1 MRMVHLAGGRGFR
14 RGAAAAIVF
23 GLAVPAAAAPTC
35 TTEADPARAACGGR
49 VVAEPEASASYLQ
62 HGIEYEPVLRAVER
76 LAPGFVQVFDAAA
89 LAPDAGAGRSAGNR
103 PLWVVRV
110 TDESVTTP
118 KLQVAVTLSSH
129 GDEPAGRE
137 GGLRFLEDLAHWAV
151 DDPAHL
157 LRAGDAS
164 VQIGAW
170 LRAHELWLSVPNP
183 DGWASGDHT
192 TPFPRFLRGNGN
204 FADLNREFPTLGW
217 RTAPAMREPEA
228 KLWGAVLASLPRLA
242 VHLDV
247 HGETESPTGS
257 FLDVMWPA
265 GQWDPV
271 ARRRERDF
279 AERMIRSAERHMAQA
294 VPSEELQGHLPRPA
308 SVANA
313 YDIVGYDDA
322 GFLGDWMA
330 QRGVL
335 ALDVEVWPNLKPDG
349 PPASATAY
357 NQLVERLR
365 VAAVRGAM
373 EATLVAATVPAPSA
387 PALGRLAVIDDGVR
401 VGGADRLRWFDEL
414 AVATATPVTRLSPA
428 AVDDTALAAVDTVV
442 LADVAPADAA
452 AAVAVLRRFA
462 EAGGQVL
469 LTDRA
474 LGLLPGLGVAAEVR
488 ETVHVAGH
496 VDFGPRDHPWERN
509 LPEHA
514 RQTYTQVPLGYRGRG
529 VAEAPHTGV
538 TPATWPGSVAA
549 TVAGPAGDLV
559 AVGDV
564 AVGDGRIAVFG
575 AVLPRQR
582 AHADWLGLADH
593 GVTIAGGDVLE
604 AILSYRR
611 P

>member
-1 MRMVHLAGGRGFR
+1 MRIFVRAAG
-14 RGAAAAIVF
+14 VLLLVL
-23 GLAVPAAAAPTC
+23 GLALPVAAAPTC
-35 TTEADPARAACGGR
+35 TAAADPARAACGGR
-49 VVAEPEASASYLQ
+49 VIAEPEASASYLQ
-62 HGIEYEPVLRAVER
+62 HGLEFEPVLRAIER
-76 LAPGFVQVFDAAA
+76 LAPGHVEMFDAAA
-89 LAPDAGAGRSAGNR
+89 LAPAAGATRSVGNR

-110 TDESVTTP
+110 TDEAVTTP
-118 KLQVAVTLSSH
+118 KTQVAATLSIH

-151 DDPAHL
+151 DEPGHPL
-157 LRAGDAS
+157 QAGDATIA
-164 VQIGAW
+164 VGDW
-170 LRAHELWLSVPNP
+170 LRAHELWMSVPNP

-192 TPFPRFLRGNGN
+192 TPFPRFIRENGN
-204 FADLNREFPTLGW
+204 FADLNRQFPTCGW
-217 RTAPAMREPEA
+217 RTWPAMQEPEA
-228 KLWGAVLASLPRLA
+228 RLWGAVLAGLPRLA

-279 AERMIRSAERHMAQA
+279 AERMIRSAERHIAQA

-349 PPASATAY
+349 PPASTTAY
-357 NQLVERLR
+357 SQLVERLR

-373 EATLVAATVPAPSA
+373 EATLVAATLPAPTA
-387 PALGRLAVIDDGVR
+387 PALGRVAVIDDGVR
-401 VGGADRLRWFDEL
+401 VDGADRLRWFDEL
-414 AVATATPVTRLSPA
+414 AAATATPVTRLSPGDI
-428 AVDDTALAAVDTVV
+428 DDAALAAVDTVV
-442 LADVAPADAA
+442 LADVAPSTAA
-452 AAVAVLRRFA
+452 PTAGALRRFA

-469 LTDRA
+469 LTDRS
-474 LGLLPGLGVAAEVR
+474 LGLLPDLGVPAEVR
-488 ETVHVAGH
+488 EVAHVAGH
-496 VDFGPRDHPWERN
+496 VDFGPREHPWEQR
-509 LPEHA
+509 LPA
-514 RQTYTQVPLGYRGRG
+514 YASQTYTEVPLGYRGRG
-529 VAEAPHTGV
+529 VAEAPHAGV
-538 TPATWPGSVAA
+538 TPSTWPGSVAA
-549 TVAGPAGDLV
+549 TVAGPSGDLV
-559 AVGDV
+559 ALGE
-564 AVGDGRIAVFG
+564 APLGQGRVAVFG

-593 GVTIAGGDVLE
+593 GVTVAGGEVLE
-604 AILSYRR
+604 AILTYRR